1 MIHCEIVTPRG
12 LYKEFDTTILNVVT
26 IDGQRGILPN
36 HVPLVTMLQV
46 DKLTSVE
53 QGVRVEY
60 AVAGGLL
67 YYENNVAKILCDSIE
82 AKDEIDEARAIAARD
97 RALDYLKKK
106 DESIDLKR
114 AEFALKKA
122 INRLRVKKG
131 IYND

>member
-122 INRLRVKKG
+122 INRLRIKKG

>member
-36 HVPLVTMLQV
+36 HTPLVTMLQV

-122 INRLRVKKG
+122 INRLRIKKG

>member
-36 HVPLVTMLQV
+36 HTPLVTMLQV

-106 DESIDLKR
+106 MIQ
-114 AEFALKKA
+114 KKM
-122 INRLRVKKG
+122 KKFF
-131 IYND
+131 

>member
-36 HVPLVTMLQV
+36 HTPLVTMLQV